1 MKENILEPLRQH
13 CVDIDSIILD
23 PDNARL
29 HPERNLETI
38 KSSLVK
44 HGQHRLAVCQKTD
57 SGDIV
62 RIGNGMVEAARLL
75 GWKQIAAISVDEDE
89 YMALSRA
96 LADNKTSDLSIFDYS
111 LLNIQLKYL
120 DDHGIDI
127 KEIGFE
133 LSDLE
138 EWNSDIGSTDNI
150 EPNLE
155 GIKSVIKVVC
165 EQESKDMI
173 VEKIKNM
180 ITENGFVGVEIE

>member
-1 MKENILEPLRQH
+1 VKENILEQLKQH
-13 CVDIDSIILD
+13 LVPIDSIILD